1 MSADGAAR
9 RPYPEKE
16 LTQSG
21 GESIFSDPFAA
32 SISCTHAVDLS
43 KPLGKNRMPAEELS
57 YVIVTPYSMRKSRTG
72 GIIARLISRTGLDLV
87 TSRMFAPS
95 AELTKR
101 YAETIVTETEP
112 RHRSTQELIRDY
124 VLKNF
129 TGKKNGQ
136 RARALFLV
144 FRGPDAVEKIHH
156 TIGHIVHERTSGET
170 IRDTFGDY
178 ITDDSGKV
186 IYFEPAAL
194 AAFDPKAVERD
205 LKLWA
210 EFSDSDGGILDH
222 AIEFPKEAKVEKSLV
237 LIKPDNFKFPNQRPG
252 GVIEVFSRTGLY
264 IVGFKVHCMS
274 VAQAEEFYGPVLA
287 VLEEKLGAAKGRDA
301 WESIVEFMAGTKP
314 SDSPPEKRDAPG
326 SEKCIAIVYQ
336 GDDAVRKIRD
346 VLGPTDPAKAPP
358 GSIRKEF
365 GQTIMINAA
374 HASDSAE
381 NAKREMAIVQVDEN
395 NFKPLIESFY
405 ARS

>member
-112 RHRSTQELIRDY
+112 RHRATQELIRDY

-178 ITDDSGKV
+178 ITDESGKV

-205 LKLWA
+205 LKLWS

-222 AIEFPKEAKVEKSLV
+222 VIEFPKNANVEKSLV

-264 IVGFKVHCMS
+264 IVGFKVHRMS

-287 VLEEKLGAAKGRDA
+287 VLENKLGAEKGRNA
-301 WESIVEFMAGTKP
+301 WEDIVEFMAGGRP
-314 SDSPPEKRDAPG
+314 STSKGDQRNAPG

-336 GDDAVRKIRD
+336 GDDAVRKIRE

-358 GSIRKEF
+358 GSIRREF
-365 GQTIMINAA
+365 GQSIMINAA

-381 NAKREMAIVQVDEN
+381 NAKREMAIVQVEEN

>member
-1 MSADGAAR
+1 
-9 RPYPEKE
+9 
-16 LTQSG
+16 
-21 GESIFSDPFAA
+21 
-32 SISCTHAVDLS
+32 
-43 KPLGKNRMPAEELS
+43 MPNEELS

-101 YAETIVTETEP
+101 YADTIVTETDS
-112 RHRSTQELIRDY
+112 RHRATQELIRDY

-129 TGKKNGQ
+129 TGKGNGQ
-136 RARALFLV
+136 KPRVLLLV
-144 FRGPDAVEKIHH
+144 LRGEEAVEKVHR

-178 ITDDSGKV
+178 ITDDAGKV

-205 LKLWA
+205 LKLWG

-222 AIEFPKEAKVEKSLV
+222 VIEFPKEAKVEKSLV

-252 GVIEVFSRTGLY
+252 GVIEVFSRTGLF
-264 IVGFKVHCMS
+264 IIGFKVHRMS
-274 VAQAEEFYGPVLA
+274 VAQAEEFYGPVLP
-287 VLEEKLGAAKGRDA
+287 VLEDKLGPEKGRNA
-301 WESIVEFMAGTKP
+301 WEDVVQFMAGGRP
-314 SDSPPEKRDAPG
+314 SAVKGDQRNAPG

-336 GDDAVRKIRD
+336 GEDAVRKIRE

-365 GQTIMINAA
+365 GQSIMINAA

-405 ARS
+405 ARP

>member
-1 MSADGAAR
+1 
-9 RPYPEKE
+9 
-16 LTQSG
+16 
-21 GESIFSDPFAA
+21 
-32 SISCTHAVDLS
+32 
-43 KPLGKNRMPAEELS
+43 MPNEQLS
-57 YVIVTPYSMRKSRTG
+57 YVIITPYSMRKSRTG

-101 YAETIVTETEP
+101 YAETIVTETDA
-112 RHRSTQELIRDY
+112 RHRATQELIRDY

-129 TGKKNGQ
+129 TGDANGQ
-136 RARALFLV
+136 KPRVLFLV
-144 FRGPDAVEKIHH
+144 LRGEDAVEKIHR

-194 AAFDPKAVERD
+194 AAFDPAAVGRD

-210 EFSDSDGGILDH
+210 DFSDRDGGILDQV
-222 AIEFPKEAKVEKSLV
+222 IEFPKEAKVEKSLV

-252 GVIEVFSRTGLY
+252 GVIEVFSRTGLF
-264 IVGFKVHCMS
+264 IIGFKVHRMS
-274 VAQAEEFYGPVLA
+274 VAQAEEFYGPVLP
-287 VLEEKLGAAKGRDA
+287 VLEDKLGAEKGRNA
-301 WESIVEFMAGTKP
+301 WEDIVEFMAGGRP
-314 SDSPPEKRDAPG
+314 SAVKGRERNAPG

-381 NAKREMAIVQVDEN
+381 NARREMAIVQVDEN

-405 ARS
+405 ARP